1 MYILSGSLTSFVCAP
16 SPAHPWP
23 RSARPR
29 LAEPSP
35 HSGGALGNTART
47 PRRRDW
53 TDGDDWQRPGPR
65 DWLPFRPPAQ
75 RGSAPAA
82 PPGPPAPPPEVAL
95 AKLRAGPD
103 GAHPAPPPPPPAGST
118 GQHRAAA
125 ASAPQA
131 LDGAPCS
138 DAPPCLRL
146 RGRGVSLLA
155 WRQPTRAAAARPCA
169 RLPFLFSF
177 FGGPRSFMDEAGKH
191 SLMQQCVQPHTHA
204 RPRLC
209 VLMPKA
215 TLGEGGQ
222 TFPKKKTAGVG
233 IPFL

>member
-47 PRRRDW
+47 RRRRDW
-53 TDGDDWQRPGPR
+53 ADGDDWQRPGPR
-65 DWLPFRPPAQ
+65 DWLPFRPRAQ

-82 PPGPPAPPPEVAL
+82 PRPPRAAPRSCTRKTSL
-95 AKLRAGPD
+95 GPD
-103 GAHPAPPPPPPAGST
+103 GAHPEPPPPPPAGST
-118 GQHRAAA
+118 GQRRTPP
-125 ASAPQA
+125 ASAPRA
-131 LDGAPCS
+131 LDGELCS
-138 DAPPCLRL
+138 GAPPCLRL

-155 WRQPTRAAAARPCA
+155 WRQPTHAAAARSE
-169 RLPFLFSF
+169 LGFLSFFRF
-177 FGGPRSFMDEAGKH
+177 FGGPRSFMDEEGKH
-191 SLMQQCVQPHTHA
+191 SLVQQCAQPHAHA

-222 TFPKKKTAGVG
+222 SFPKKKTAGVG

>member
-1 MYILSGSLTSFVCAP
+1 MTQPSPSTLAVVIFFPLPAFKNMYILSGSLTSFVCAP

-35 HSGGALGNTART
+35 HFGGALGNTART

-103 GAHPAPPPPPPAGST
+103 GAHRAPPPPPAPGS
-118 GQHRAAA
+118 
-125 ASAPQA
+125 SC
-131 LDGAPCS
+131 PCS
-138 DAPPCLRL
+138 PGAGRGALLRCSAVFTFAGPWGFSPRL
-146 RGRGVSLLA
+146 VAAHAHGCCPALRCFLSFLLFLEGHVHSRMRRESTPSCNDVRNPTPTRGRGCVYS
-155 WRQPTRAAAARPCA
+155 C
-169 RLPFLFSF
+169 
-177 FGGPRSFMDEAGKH
+177 PRH
-191 SLMQQCVQPHTHA
+191 Y
-204 RPRLC
+204 
-209 VLMPKA
+209 
-215 TLGEGGQ
+215 
-222 TFPKKKTAGVG
+222 
-233 IPFL
+233 

>member
-1 MYILSGSLTSFVCAP
+1 MLKGGSITTQPSPSTLAVVIFFPLPAFKNMYILSGSLTSFVCAP

-35 HSGGALGNTART
+35 HFGGALGNTART

-118 GQHRAAA
+118 GQQLPLLPRHWTGRPAQVLCRVYVCGAA
-125 ASAPQA
+125 
-131 LDGAPCS
+131 G
-138 DAPPCLRL
+138 
-146 RGRGVSLLA
+146 
-155 WRQPTRAAAARPCA
+155 
-169 RLPFLFSF
+169 FLS
-177 FGGPRSFMDEAGKH
+177 
-191 SLMQQCVQPHTHA
+191 
-204 RPRLC
+204 
-209 VLMPKA
+209 
-215 TLGEGGQ
+215 
-222 TFPKKKTAGVG
+222 
-233 IPFL
+233 